1 MDSELSGFIGCSL
14 CGLLVAGCGLYMVVT
29 GNPRLMH
36 GYHYALVPPEK
47 MPALARWSGAGLIAA
62 GIGCALLIPPAGAPV
77 WLTVIGI
84 VLFVA
89 GLVLSLGSIVR
100 FNGSLFAF
108 GGSAGGAFGSRSASI
123 GFGALTALI
132 ALALTAVPGVQMI
145 VSGDPS
151 ILHGYHLANV
161 DSADLPLVARGVGA
175 GMVALGCGIAL
186 MIGAGIGLSGR
197 RPLPLWGRVL
207 VGIAA
212 ALAAAGLIALFA
224 VIIHFNG
231 SLMG

>member
-1 MDSELSGFIGCSL
+1 MDSEMYGFIGCAL
-14 CGLLVAGCGLYMVVT
+14 CGLLVGGCGLYMVVT
-29 GNPRLMH
+29 GDPRLMH
-36 GYHYALVPPEK
+36 GYHYAMVPPAK

-62 GIGCALLIPPAGAPV
+62 GVGCALLIPPAGTPV

-89 GLVLSLGSIVR
+89 GLVLSLGSIVY

-108 GGSAGGAFGSRSASI
+108 GGGAGGAFGSRAASI
-123 GFGALTALI
+123 GFGVL
-132 ALALTAVPGVQMI
+132 LALVVLVFTAVPGVQMI

-151 ILHGYHLANV
+151 SLHDYHLVNV
-161 DSADLPLVARGVGA
+161 ATADLPLVARGVGA
-175 GMVALGCGIAL
+175 GAVAFGCGLAL
-186 MIGAGIGLSGR
+186 MIAAGLGLSGK
-197 RPLPLWGRVL
+197 RPMPLWGKVL
-207 VGIAA
+207 VGAGTV
-212 ALAAAGLIALFA
+212 LAAGGMLAMFA